1 MAPRPPNYNQER
13 MDRERAKARKKGDK
27 ADAKREAR
35 ERARAEGEP
44 PKEE

>member
-13 MDRERAKARKKGDK
+13 LDRERAKARKQADK
-27 ADAKREAR
+27 ADAKRELR
-35 ERARAEGEP
+35 ERARAEAEP